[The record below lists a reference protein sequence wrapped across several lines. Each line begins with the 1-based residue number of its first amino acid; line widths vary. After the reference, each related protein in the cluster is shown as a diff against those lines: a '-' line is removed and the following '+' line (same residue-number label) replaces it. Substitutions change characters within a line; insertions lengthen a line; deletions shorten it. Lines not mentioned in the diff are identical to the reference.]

1 MRKRNTQSCFQSI
14 RDYYRQLY
22 TNRMDKLEEM
32 DEFLEMYNF
41 PRLDQ
46 EEAENMT
53 RPITG
58 NEIESIIKTKKTK
71 YCMTSFRQNA
81 GQRQI

>member
-1 MRKRNTQSCFQSI
+1 MKKEELQLTPQTYNII

-46 EEAENMT
+46 EEVENMT

-58 NEIESIIKTKKTK
+58 NEIESIKKQK
-71 YCMTSFRQNA
+71 RPN
-81 GQRQI
+81 IV

>member
-1 MRKRNTQSCFQSI
+1 MKKKELQLTPQTYNII

-46 EEAENMT
+46 EEVENMT

-58 NEIESIIKTKKTK
+58 NEIESIKKQK
-71 YCMTSFRQNA
+71 RPN
-81 GQRQI
+81 IV

>member
-1 MRKRNTQSCFQSI
+1 
-14 RDYYRQLY
+14 
-22 TNRMDKLEEM
+22 M

-41 PRLDQ
+41 PRLDR

>member
-1 MRKRNTQSCFQSI
+1 MKKEELQLTPQTYNII

-22 TNRMDKLEEM
+22 TNRRDKLEEM

-46 EEAENMT
+46 EEVENMT

-58 NEIESIIKTKKTK
+58 NEIESIKKQK
-71 YCMTSFRQNA
+71 RPN
-81 GQRQI
+81 IV

>member
-1 MRKRNTQSCFQSI
+1 MK
-14 RDYYRQLY
+14 DYYKQLY
-22 TNRMDKLEEM
+22 TNKPYNLEEM

-46 EEAENMT
+46 EEVENMT

-58 NEIESIIKTKKTK
+58 NEIESIKKQK
-71 YCMTSFRQNA
+71 RPN
-81 GQRQI
+81 IV

>member
-1 MRKRNTQSCFQSI
+1 MARVNIDILGISELKWTR
-14 RDYYRQLY
+14 
-22 TNRMDKLEEM
+22 M

-41 PRLDQ
+41 PRLDR

-58 NEIESIIKTKKTK
+58 NEIESIIK
-71 YCMTSFRQNA
+71 RQLE
-81 GQRQI
+81 

>member
-1 MRKRNTQSCFQSI
+1 MKKKELQLTPQTYNII

-32 DEFLEMYNF
+32 DESLEMYNF

-46 EEAENMT
+46 EEVENMT

-58 NEIESIIKTKKTK
+58 NEIESIKKQK
-71 YCMTSFRQNA
+71 RPN
-81 GQRQI
+81 IV

>member
-1 MRKRNTQSCFQSI
+1 
-14 RDYYRQLY
+14 
-22 TNRMDKLEEM
+22 MDILGEM

-46 EEAENMT
+46 EEVENMT

-58 NEIESIIKTKKTK
+58 NEIESIKKQK
-71 YCMTSFRQNA
+71 RPNIVWLHLDKMSGKGKFI
-81 GQRQI
+81 QIESRFVVAWSYEWKRN

>member
-1 MRKRNTQSCFQSI
+1 
-14 RDYYRQLY
+14 
-22 TNRMDKLEEM
+22 MDKLEEM

-41 PRLDQ
+41 LRLDQ